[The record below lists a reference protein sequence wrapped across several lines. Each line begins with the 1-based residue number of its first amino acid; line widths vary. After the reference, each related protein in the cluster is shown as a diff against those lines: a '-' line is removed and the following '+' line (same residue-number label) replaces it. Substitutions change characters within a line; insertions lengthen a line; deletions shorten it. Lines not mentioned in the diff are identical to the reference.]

1 MASRLFAFKAGSPM
15 SEQQAIYWT
24 NERRKL
30 SDLVPWPRNPRQIK
44 IDQAQRLVES
54 LDEFNQV
61 ETFAI
66 GPQNEVYNGHQR
78 LAAWADKYGPDL
90 EIDVRVSSRP
100 LSEKEREKLTIFLHK
115 GAAGEW
121 NFDVLS
127 EWDVPDLLKWGFK
140 AYELGI
146 AGDAIDPNEEWE
158 GMPEFEQEGIKPIKE
173 LTVKFLTE
181 ADFNTFR
188 ELIDQNI
195 SIESHRSIWYPAQNW
210 EQTSAKIA
218 YVNEP

>member
-1 MASRLFAFKAGSPM
+1 M

-44 IDQAQRLVES
+44 ADQAQRLVES

-61 ETFAI
+61 ETFAV

-140 AYELGI
+140 SYELGL
-146 AGDAIDPNEEWE
+146 AGDNIDYEKEWE
-158 GMPEFEQEGIKPIKE
+158 GMPEFEQEDLSAIKMIKVNFATIADMDTFSD
-173 LTVKFLTE
+173 LVGQKITE
-181 ADFNTFR
+181 RT
-188 ELIDQNI
+188 
-195 SIESHRSIWYPAQNW
+195 RSIWYPKA
-210 EQTSAKIA
+210 ELLSQTNKV
-218 YVNEP
+218 YQDEP

>member
-1 MASRLFAFKAGSPM
+1 M

-44 IDQAQRLVES
+44 ADQAQRLVES

-140 AYELGI
+140 SYELGL
-146 AGDAIDPNEEWE
+146 AGDNIDYEKEWE
-158 GMPEFEQEGIKPIKE
+158 GMPEFEQEDLSAIKTIKVNFATIADIDVFSE
-173 LTVKFLTE
+173 LVGQKITE
-181 ADFNTFR
+181 RT
-188 ELIDQNI
+188 
-195 SIESHRSIWYPAQNW
+195 RSIWYPKA
-210 EQTSAKIA
+210 ELLSQTNKV
-218 YVNEP
+218 YQDEP

>member
-44 IDQAQRLVES
+44 ADQAQRLVES

-140 AYELGI
+140 SYELGL
-146 AGDAIDPNEEWE
+146 AGDNIDYEKEWE
-158 GMPEFEQEGIKPIKE
+158 GMPEFEQEDLSAIKTIKVNFATIADIDVFSE
-173 LTVKFLTE
+173 LVGQKITE
-181 ADFNTFR
+181 RT
-188 ELIDQNI
+188 
-195 SIESHRSIWYPAQNW
+195 RSIWYPKA
-210 EQTSAKIA
+210 ELLSQTNKV
-218 YVNEP
+218 YQDEP

>member
-1 MASRLFAFKAGSPM
+1 M
-15 SEQQAIYWT
+15 SESQAIYWT

-44 IDQAQRLVES
+44 ADQAQRLVES

-61 ETFAI
+61 ETFAV

-140 AYELGI
+140 SYELGL
-146 AGDAIDPNEEWE
+146 AGDNIDYEKEWE
-158 GMPEFEQEGIKPIKE
+158 GMPEFEQEDLSAIKTIKVNFATIADIDVFSE
-173 LTVKFLTE
+173 LVGQKITE
-181 ADFNTFR
+181 RT
-188 ELIDQNI
+188 
-195 SIESHRSIWYPAQNW
+195 RSIWYPKA
-210 EQTSAKIA
+210 ELLSQTNKV
-218 YVNEP
+218 YQDEP